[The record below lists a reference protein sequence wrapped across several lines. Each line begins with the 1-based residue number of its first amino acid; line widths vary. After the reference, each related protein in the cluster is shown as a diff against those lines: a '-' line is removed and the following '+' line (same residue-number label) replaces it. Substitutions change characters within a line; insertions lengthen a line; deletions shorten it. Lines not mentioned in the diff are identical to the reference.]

1 MKKKFIIIM
10 PVIVILITCLSVLF
24 ILKREGKTEQAEI
37 PALRQDAGV
46 NIIDFS
52 GRVQGEISRFCG
64 VGGNMILA
72 YLEEEGT
79 IEYLCYAGNGQNC
92 ELKPFYRV
100 NLWEEAVLT
109 FYPKGEKAAYLV
121 TLRVKDGEAN
131 TYLLETDFYGNQ
143 KILANLSDF
152 YCGDEDYGS
161 TWRLQCDWKGNLLL
175 YSDFAFWYM
184 DAEGNML
191 SKQVFER
198 PYSYQLT
205 CLKNGDILIVKHD
218 NEGRQQV
225 YLREKDTGKEKLL
238 AGVAAGT
245 ISLEFCS
252 EAEDSFLVRKDT
264 GLYRYWISEGKE
276 EKIWDWSA
284 YGINGSDIYLMF
296 YTQKGELG
304 CLFRENDSVSSAL
317 WSNER
322 EWEEKEYLKLAC
334 IGKTD
339 FINGMAADFNR
350 KYPQYMLE
358 IIDYGERDEELAL
371 NLLYQD
377 ILAGNAPDII
387 AINPEYMDYVELGR
401 KGVLEDLQSFMERDG
416 IDIEMVES
424 VYEAVLSEGK
434 FYMLPCNFMLDV
446 IITKEQWLNEEGRL
460 EINDMLR
467 FWEES
472 PELYPNSVDREW
484 LLEMMF
490 LGDSYQAWQGGEELR
505 ADKITEYLTLAGK
518 MPEETL
524 YNTNE
529 DLYKE
534 NKVLFE
540 TGSIGEVL
548 YYTYYR
554 TLWGEGF
561 ACTGYPNVEGN
572 GVVLIAENSM
582 GICAES
588 AHKEAAWRFLVECA
602 RGERA
607 YVWSFSALKPQLEKQ
622 FAQAAERWMTVDYDG
637 NDMEIPRS
645 IYEYKGETV
654 SLYAASE
661 EEIEAV
667 RELIAGALVVKRENR
682 DILNILHEE
691 AAYYFAGQKSAEE
704 AAKIIVNRMNLY
716 RNQEMQ

>member
-10 PVIVILITCLSVLF
+10 PVIVILITCLSVIF
-24 ILKREGKTEQAEI
+24 ILKREARTEQKET
-37 PALRQDAGV
+37 PALKQDAAV
-46 NIIDFS
+46 NIIDLS
-52 GRVQGEISRFCG
+52 GRVQGKISRFCG
-64 VGGNMILA
+64 AGGNMILA
-72 YLEEEGT
+72 CLEEEGSK
-79 IEYLCYAGNGQNC
+79 EYLCYAGDGQNC
-92 ELKPFYRV
+92 ELKPFYCA

-109 FYPKGEKAAYLV
+109 FYPKGEKSAYLV
-121 TLRVKDGEAN
+121 TLRVEDGEAD

-143 KILANLSDF
+143 KILANVNDF
-152 YCGDEDYGS
+152 YCGDADYGN
-161 TWRLQCDWKGNLLL
+161 TWRLQRDWKGNLLL
-175 YSDFAFWYM
+175 YSDFALWYL
-184 DAEGNML
+184 DAEGNIL
-191 SKQVFER
+191 SKQVFDQ

-205 CLKNGDILIVKHD
+205 CLKNGDILIVKND

-225 YLREKDTGKEKLL
+225 YLREKETGKEKLL
-238 AGVAAGT
+238 AGVAADT
-245 ISLEFCS
+245 VSLEFCS
-252 EAEDSFLVRKDT
+252 ETEDSFLVRKDT
-264 GLYRYWISEGKE
+264 GLFRYWISQGKE

-296 YTQKGELG
+296 YTRKGELG

-339 FINGMAADFNR
+339 FINGMVADFNR
-350 KYPQYMLE
+350 KYPQYLLE

-371 NLLYQD
+371 NFLYQD
-377 ILAGNAPDII
+377 VLAGNAPDII

-401 KGVLEDLQSFMERDG
+401 KGILEDLQPFMERDG
-416 IDIEMVES
+416 TDIEIVDS
-424 VYEAVLSEGK
+424 VYDAVLSEGK
-434 FYMLPCNFMLDV
+434 FYMLPCNFTLDV
-446 IITKEQWLNEEGRL
+446 CITKEQWLNEEGRL
-460 EINDMLR
+460 QIQDILR
-467 FWEES
+467 FLEES
-472 PELYPNSVDREW
+472 PKLYPDSVGREW

-490 LGDSYQAWQGGEELR
+490 LGNSYQAWQNGEELR
-505 ADKITEYLTLAGK
+505 ADKIAEYLILAGK
-518 MPEETL
+518 MPEEAL
-524 YNTNE
+524 YNTDE

-540 TGSIGEVL
+540 TGSIREVL
-548 YYTYYR
+548 YYTYYK

-572 GVVLIAENSM
+572 GVVLVMENSM

-588 AHKEAAWRFLVECA
+588 GHKEAAWRFLVECA

-607 YVWSFSALKPQLEKQ
+607 YVWSFSALEPQLEKQ
-622 FAQAAERWMTVDYDG
+622 FVQAAERWMTVDYDG

-645 IYEYKGETV
+645 TYEYKGETI

-667 RELIAGALVVKRENR
+667 RKLIDGACVVKRENR
-682 DILNILHEE
+682 EVLNILHEE